1 MKLRAQI
8 GEESHEIDITRDGMR
23 VYADVDGR
31 KYELDASEPEPN
43 VFLFKHGGRIHEAY
57 VSARGPDDPLSV
69 VTGGTEFEI
78 KVIDAKRLRG
88 SGASSD
94 HAGGHAEIRTAMPG
108 KVVRILVR
116 EGDSVA
122 KGDGVIVVEAMKMQN
137 EMKAPKAGTVSQIKV
152 AEGDTVGA
160 GDVLVVVE

>member
-1 MKLRAQI
+1 MKLRAQV
-8 GEESHEIDITRDGMR
+8 GEESHEIEITRDGMR

-31 KYELDASEPEPN
+31 KYELDASEPEPG
-43 VFLFKHGGRIHEAY
+43 VFLLKHGGKIHEAY
-57 VSARGPDDPLSV
+57 VSAGGPDDPVSV
-69 VTGGTEFEI
+69 VTGGAAFEI

-88 SGASSD
+88 SSAGGE
-94 HAGGHAEIRTAMPG
+94 HTGGHAEIKTAMPG
-108 KVVRILVR
+108 KVVRILAA
-116 EGDSVA
+116 EGDPVV

-137 EMKAPKAGTVSQIKV
+137 EMKAPKDGTISQIKV